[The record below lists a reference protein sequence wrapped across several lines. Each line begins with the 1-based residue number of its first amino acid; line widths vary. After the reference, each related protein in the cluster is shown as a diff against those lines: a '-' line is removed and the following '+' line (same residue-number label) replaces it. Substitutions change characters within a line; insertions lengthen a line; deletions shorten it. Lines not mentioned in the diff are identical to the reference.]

1 MKKIALSLAAVIASF
16 LLSTSAMALGTI
28 GVAVEYADLGN
39 GAAFAAPGVKGSLT
53 IFEPLPMN
61 SIRAAIG
68 YYSISGTYN
77 VTTAGVTAPA
87 TVSVSDLQYGLIYN
101 IDLVLLDLY
110 AQAGYDNLNGNTT
123 ATFGGFTGAR
133 SIATSSMYYGAGVN
147 LKPLPFITVGADA
160 RFVNGLFGA
169 NRNDTIFTAGLNLNF

>member
-16 LLSTSAMALGTI
+16 LLSTSAMAMGTI

-77 VTTAGVTAPA
+77 VTTGGTTTPA
-87 TVSVSDLQYGLIYN
+87 NVSISNLQYGLIYN

-110 AQAGYDNLNGNTT
+110 AQAGFDNLNGTTT
-123 ATFGGFTGAR
+123 ATFGGFTGAQNL
-133 SIATSSMYYGAGVN
+133 STSSMYYGAGVN
-147 LKPLPFITVGADA
+147 LKPLPFITVSADA

-169 NRNDTIFTAGLNLNF
+169 NRSDTLLTAGLNLNF

>member
-39 GAAFAAPGVKGSLT
+39 GAAVALPGVKASLT

-68 YYSISGTYN
+68 YYSLSGTYN
-77 VTTAGVTAPA
+77 VTNTGVTVPVNVSA
-87 TVSVSDLQYGLIYN
+87 TNMQYGLIYN
-101 IDLVLLDLY
+101 VDLALLDLY
-110 AQAGYDNLNGNTT
+110 AQAGFDTLSINTNGSF
-123 ATFGGFTGAR
+123 AGFTGAQN
-133 SIATSSMYYGAGVN
+133 TSTNSMYYGAGVN
-147 LKPLPFITVGADA
+147 LKPLPFITVSADA

-169 NRNDTIFTAGLNLNF
+169 NKSNTLFTAGLNLNF